1 MAKKLRIV
9 FNILSVLYPVVVF
22 FLLIV
27 LKLPIRIF
35 SLFILIFGL
44 GYLGVSALKGKQDKK
59 KSERRVVVFSSLL
72 FLLMAGSFITN
83 SSIFIRLYSF
93 FVNMGMFFL
102 FFSSLFLP
110 EPIVYR
116 FATLAQPSIRQ
127 SITREKVKAYCR
139 KVTVLWCFFFYW
151 KWFCGILYSLLRAG
165 KNLGYLQWTYFLY
178 THGCIVYRRIYS
190 ETDCTKRYGK
200 RNPHISNTNKFPLQR
215 LYFML

>member
-83 SSIFIRLYSF
+83 SSIFIRCK
-93 FVNMGMFFL
+93 
-102 FFSSLFLP
+102 
-110 EPIVYR
+110 
-116 FATLAQPSIRQ
+116 T
-127 SITREKVKAYCR
+127 
-139 KVTVLWCFFFYW
+139 
-151 KWFCGILYSLLRAG
+151 
-165 KNLGYLQWTYFLY
+165 
-178 THGCIVYRRIYS
+178 
-190 ETDCTKRYGK
+190 
-200 RNPHISNTNKFPLQR
+200 
-215 LYFML
+215 ML